1 MASTLPGFRRTCW
14 KAEPLVRL
22 RPVPEQGVCL
32 AYTPARPAL
41 HALNVTTWFVLT
53 LCDGRPYAAI
63 ARAFRRAAADSL
75 GPGSGTDALR
85 AALHQL
91 HELGLV
97 RCLPSVRPLPEHTT

>member
-14 KAEPLVRL
+14 KAEPGVRL

-75 GPGSGTDALR
+75 GPGSGTEALR
-85 AALHQL
+85 TALHQL
-91 HELGLV
+91 RELGLV
-97 RCLPSVRPLPEHTT
+97 RCLPSVRPLSEHTT